1 MQATA
6 TFFLLH
12 AIDALSAALLALLDG
27 RDVRDGRESNN
38 DGRDGRDGREMF
50 LLQCKSVKLINSIK
64 CVIPIMLFIKY
75 NEKASIALFLL
86 KS

>member
-27 RDVRDGRESNN
+27 RDVRESNN
-38 DGRDGRDGREMF
+38 DEREMF
-50 LLQCKSVKLINSIK
+50 LLQCKGVKL
-64 CVIPIMLFIKY
+64 IMLFIKC
-75 NEKASIALFLL
+75 NKKSSIELFLL
-86 KS
+86 